1 MLLLPKNRDSE
12 IVYFT
17 FYNLWKVITAVSNA
31 HCTEWHWWH
40 CTKSLVVNDS
50 STLQILGKQ
59 PLPNLHSNV
68 GNLVFNY
75 FNGVNN
81 PKPTKLLH
89 VSSSQQVCL
98 FEPKANWKEK
108 IYFHF
113 YSVTKGHN
121 FSKSITSSKTPP
133 SIYNLCLGPP
143 DFQWSYND
151 DCHLPVATLR
161 ACSDSLPSPP
171 PPTSPQ
177 KLLIFLS
184 NQQSWGPMIIK
195 MLMKMRM
202 IAKEYFA
209 NLQKFV
215 IGWGLKR
222 AFIVVFYFVVPW
234 ESEIL
239 GPYFMLWW
247 TQ

>member
-68 GNLVFNY
+68 GNYFNY

-108 IYFHF
+108 ISFHF

-121 FSKSITSSKTPP
+121 FSIASWNLLLCSNLIKSNTSSKTSP
-133 SIYNLCLGPP
+133 SICNLCLEP
-143 DFQWSYND
+143 QTS
-151 DCHLPVATLR
+151 
-161 ACSDSLPSPP
+161 SDH
-171 PPTSPQ
+171 
-177 KLLIFLS
+177 IM
-184 NQQSWGPMIIK
+184 MIVTC
-195 MLMKMRM
+195 
-202 IAKEYFA
+202 
-209 NLQKFV
+209 Q
-215 IGWGLKR
+215 
-222 AFIVVFYFVVPW
+222 
-234 ESEIL
+234 
-239 GPYFMLWW
+239 
-247 TQ
+247 